1 MLSKSLNWL
10 AWTLLMFATL
20 FFIFNNALHYFNLS
34 SPVYAEN
41 GIRPFRTIFMI
52 HITGGVVAILTGP
65 WQFISANRAKYT
77 RIHRLTGKIYLTSIL
92 ISGLCAL
99 YLSVFHAILAQKA
112 ITFGLGLFFLAVAWL
127 LTSSMA
133 FWSIKKR
140 NFEQHREWMIRSYV
154 VTCGFTFFRVAFG
167 VLGMAIKIDPGESLN
182 ISAWICWSVP
192 LLITEFLLQR
202 KRISN
207 GSSG

>member
-20 FFIFNNALHYFNLS
+20 FFIYNNALKYFSLS
-34 SPVYAEN
+34 SPVYGEN
-41 GIRPFRTIFMI
+41 GTKPFSTIFMI
-52 HITGGVVAILTGP
+52 HITGGIIAILTGP
-65 WQFISANRAKYT
+65 WQFISANRANYT
-77 RIHRLTGKIYLTSIL
+77 QIHRLTGKIYLTSIL
-92 ISGLCAL
+92 ISGLCGL

-112 ITFGLGLFFLAVAWL
+112 LTFGLGLFFLAVAWL

-154 VTCGFTFFRVAFG
+154 VTCGFTFFRVFFG
-167 VLGMAIKIDPGESLN
+167 ILGMAIHIDRLESLN
-182 ISAWICWSVP
+182 ISAWACWSIP
-192 LLITEFLLQR
+192 LLITEFFLQR
-202 KRISN
+202 KRVVS
-207 GSSG
+207 SSGV